1 MRAGSASGLSLC
13 VHCYNLRRKIRTL
26 PFAFTFLMSD
36 LCVHAANL
44 STSQASSNAIH
55 LGTKTRGGGWGESTS
70 SHWHFVVL
78 LCYRIS
84 NELHLGS
91 H

>member
-1 MRAGSASGLSLC
+1 MSTKEEEVGGGGGGGMRTGSASGLSLC

-70 SHWHFVVL
+70 SH
-78 LCYRIS
+78 
-84 NELHLGS
+84 
-91 H
+91 